1 MLTNELVA
9 NLMLGA
15 TVAFIIA
22 LAWGYQVAL
31 P

>member
-1 MLTNELVA
+1 MTNELVA

-15 TVAFIIA
+15 TVVFIIA